1 MGDSEAF
8 IRALFADAELEQEEA
23 GDQSALHVIVFDELD
38 AFTRERGS
46 LAGDTSGVRDSVV
59 NQLLAKMDGVD
70 QLENVLIVGMTN
82 RPELIDAA
90 LLRPGR
96 LEVQVEVPRP
106 DESGRQ
112 QILQIQTRQ
121 LRQRRCL
128 TERAAAALGSGALAS
143 VTTGFSGADLAGLM
157 RSATSFALERYV
169 DDALLKGWAP
179 GAAGASQ
186 AAGGADVEDAA
197 GLLEVAYEDI
207 VRALREASPRR
218 AFARKATVV
227 GKQGEAAGGKGRRLR
242 AWVREQRLARLTDK
256 AMAEASPKERCAPLR
271 SGLFPG

>member
-121 LRQRRCL
+121 LRQRRRKCL
-128 TERAAAALGSGALAS
+128 RT
-143 VTTGFSGADLAGLM
+143 
-157 RSATSFALERYV
+157 RSSFA
-169 DDALLKGWAP
+169 
-179 GAAGASQ
+179 
-186 AAGGADVEDAA
+186 
-197 GLLEVAYEDI
+197 
-207 VRALREASPRR
+207 
-218 AFARKATVV
+218 ATVKRRTTLPKCCSAQRAMV
-227 GKQGEAAGGKGRRLR
+227 G
-242 AWVREQRLARLTDK
+242 
-256 AMAEASPKERCAPLR
+256 S
-271 SGLFPG
+271 